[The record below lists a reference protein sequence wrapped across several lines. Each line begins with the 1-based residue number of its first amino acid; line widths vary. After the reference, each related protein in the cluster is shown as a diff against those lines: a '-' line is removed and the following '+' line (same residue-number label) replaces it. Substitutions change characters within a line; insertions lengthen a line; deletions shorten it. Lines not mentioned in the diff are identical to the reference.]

1 MPCLPTE
8 RPLCRRGALIKPWLF
23 QEYKEGREL
32 APSAGDRVEIYRR
45 LVAHMRQHFGDDA
58 RGKRAAF
65 YFLPWHFNFF
75 SRYR

>member
-1 MPCLPTE
+1 M
-8 RPLCRRGALIKPWLF
+8 K
-23 QEYKEGREL
+23 
-32 APSAGDRVEIYRR
+32 
-45 LVAHMRQHFGDDA
+45 QHFRDDE